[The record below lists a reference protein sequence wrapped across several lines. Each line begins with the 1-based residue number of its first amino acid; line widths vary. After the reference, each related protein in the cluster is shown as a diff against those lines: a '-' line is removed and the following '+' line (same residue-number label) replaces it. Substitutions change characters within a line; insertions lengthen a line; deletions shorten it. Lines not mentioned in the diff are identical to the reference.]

1 MTGPGGKL
9 LSLAALT
16 RWRAADLEADFQQF
30 YGLDLGGLYRG
41 ELSPWRAARLT
52 DALPPEARIRRG
64 SSVNAR
70 WMSLQEQLL
79 TALVNHIRILAWQ
92 NTKDGQKG
100 RNAPDPIPTPEEA
113 LAKAKTADRNAE
125 KAKALKARLDRR
137 RRVG

>member
-1 MTGPGGKL
+1 
-9 LSLAALT
+9 
-16 RWRAADLEADFQQF
+16 
-30 YGLDLGGLYRG
+30 
-41 ELSPWRAARLT
+41 
-52 DALPPEARIRRG
+52 
-64 SSVNAR
+64 
-70 WMSLQEQLL
+70 MSLQEQLL